1 MLVVAV
7 FAGIGDKVMIK
18 LYNSGYSTRE
28 VADMLGINRKTVS
41 SHLRENGVE
50 LRKSNNIKRSKWLV
64 IR

>member
-1 MLVVAV
+1 MV
-7 FAGIGDKVMIK
+7 K

-64 IR
+64 VR